1 MRTRSLGLG
10 SISALTLIFAAPL
23 LMAQAG
29 KAVISHDGNCQVIVP
44 SDWSASGNFGL
55 ATSPDKSVSVIVSSP
70 NLSPTLDKVKKS
82 APTLYPD
89 DKVVQSTA
97 TEFQM
102 EGQDP
107 NGKPNVYRG
116 VQVPKRVC
124 LVELTYSNGALEQ
137 ARKIAESLKSAK

>member
-1 MRTRSLGLG
+1 MRTRSLGL
-10 SISALTLIFAAPL
+10 TLIYLLGIAPTSVIL
-23 LMAQAG
+23 SAQAA
-29 KAVISHDGNCQVIVP
+29 KAVISHDGNCQVMVP
-44 SDWSASGNFGL
+44 PDWASADNFGL
-55 ATSPDKSVSVIVSSP
+55 ATSPDKSMSVIVSSP
-70 NLSPTLDKVKKS
+70 NLSPTLDIVKKN

-116 VQVPKRVC
+116 IQVPNRVC
-124 LVELTYSNGALEQ
+124 LVEITFGDSIDD
-137 ARKIAESLKSAK
+137 ARKIAATLKSAK